1 MSPDLRDIDMIRD
14 TEIKI
19 ERKQQKQER
28 EYGTSIDRYIEEF
41 CLDHRTGRYH
51 DDDDRVIEY

>member
-14 TEIKI
+14 TEIKT

-28 EYGTSIDRYIEEF
+28 IWDIY
-41 CLDHRTGRYH
+41 
-51 DDDDRVIEY
+51 

>member
-1 MSPDLRDIDMIRD
+1 MSPDLRDIYMIRD

-19 ERKQQKQER
+19 ERKQQKR